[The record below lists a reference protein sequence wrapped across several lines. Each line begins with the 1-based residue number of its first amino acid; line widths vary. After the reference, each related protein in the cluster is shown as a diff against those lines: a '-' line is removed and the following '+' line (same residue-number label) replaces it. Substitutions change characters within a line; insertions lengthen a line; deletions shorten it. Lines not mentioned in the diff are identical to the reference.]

1 MRSFLNLLIL
11 MMLISPINSF
21 CQNTNSYNIDVI
33 LSSEDKTLIINQVMK
48 FKNTSNISI
57 KEIVLEDWANS
68 YVNNRTRLAKRISDE
83 YSRSFT
89 FAKKKQRGSTL
100 IKSIASDNIES
111 WSVSKKTSD
120 IINVYLKK
128 ELKKGESIEIEINY
142 IVKLP
147 DSKFTGYGFDN
158 NNNFYLKNWLIVFSN
173 ISKLNWSSQSN
184 LNLNDQSLKKSS
196 YKLKMSF
203 DKSYNLFTNLSVN
216 KTEILIDKKNVYLS
230 GYDINNVKIDLLIDK
245 TYTNFQNFNNEIET
259 DIFKTSSLEE
269 AEIKIKRVNNFI
281 KDYFNDKSDLKL
293 LVAQSDYD
301 SNPFYG
307 LNQLPSFISPFSDE
321 FLEEIVFLKS
331 FIVNYLNQK
340 LNLNRRESHWIYT
353 GLEIFIINKYINDY
367 YPKVRFIGKLS
378 GISFLKNYEISKMNF
393 NDLFLN
399 YSEYV
404 QRLNLHQSDDQSSEY
419 LTRINHDI
427 ASPYHS
433 GVGLI
438 YIENLIGEKD
448 FKDLIEKIN
457 TIYSREELNNLF
469 LSYNNKDLSWFIEDY
484 IGNRQSLDLRLRK
497 INANE
502 IKVEE
507 KNNISIP
514 YSIGYLKNDTLIQN
528 IDFDEYTKI
537 KIPNFDFDYIIIN
550 PKVSLPELKKS
561 NNWMYNKSNLNLK
574 PLKLKFIGDLEN
586 PRFKTLYLRPEV
598 TYNLYDGISPGF
610 NLLNKGLKNK
620 LFSYELFTQYASKE
634 ETLVGSLNLRY
645 QLNNE
650 LKDNF
655 STIFNLS
662 YTSNHYKE
670 NLRYQV
676 FSPSVRINFRDNK
689 NLRSKVKKSLSLS
702 LYSVNKDTNIQNNNL
717 LDKYSIYNLGY
728 YYSDIG
734 IIKYMKSSVNTE
746 FSDNFG
752 KINLVFDFRRLLKSN
767 RQLQARI
774 YLGKF
779 FWNNDQFDNFNYNLG
794 RSGGYLFLNNYLGR
808 SESTGLLSQ
817 QFIMAGGGFKSFFK
831 DPTTNNFMLAS
842 NLNIGIWKWIEGYL
856 DMGMLKDT
864 NEDSRYFYGT
874 GLRLNLLPDFFEL
887 YFPISSSNGF
897 ELNDYRYKNKIR
909 FIVSYNLES
918 LGKLFSRRWL

>member
-33 LSSEDKTLIINQVMK
+33 LSPEDKTLIINQVMK

-293 LVAQSDYD
+293 LVPQSDYD

-448 FKDLIEKIN
+448 FKNLIEKIN

-620 LFSYELFTQYASKE
+620 LFNYELFTQYASKE

-702 LYSVNKDTNIQNNNL
+702 LFSVNKDTNIQNNNL

>member
-33 LSSEDKTLIINQVMK
+33 LSPEDKTLIINQVMK

-128 ELKKGESIEIEINY
+128 ELKRGESIEIEINY

-293 LVAQSDYD
+293 LVPQSDYD

-448 FKDLIEKIN
+448 FKNLIEKIN

-469 LSYNNKDLSWFIEDY
+469 LSYNDKDLSWFIEDY

-507 KNNISIP
+507 KNDISIP

-537 KIPNFDFDYIIIN
+537 KIPNFEFDYIIIN

-620 LFSYELFTQYASKE
+620 LFNYELFTQYASKE

-645 QLNNE
+645 QLNSE

-864 NEDSRYFYGT
+864 NEDFRYFYGT

>member
-33 LSSEDKTLIINQVMK
+33 LSPEDKTLIINQVMK

-128 ELKKGESIEIEINY
+128 ELKRGESIEIEINY

-293 LVAQSDYD
+293 LVPQSDYD

-448 FKDLIEKIN
+448 FKNLIEKIN

-620 LFSYELFTQYASKE
+620 LFNYELFTQYASKE

-702 LYSVNKDTNIQNNNL
+702 LFSVNKDTNIQNNNL

-734 IIKYMKSSVNTE
+734 IIKYLKSSVNTE
-746 FSDNFG
+746 FSNNFG

-864 NEDSRYFYGT
+864 NEDFRYFYGT

>member
-1 MRSFLNLLIL
+1 

-33 LSSEDKTLIINQVMK
+33 LSSEDKTLIINQIMK

-293 LVAQSDYD
+293 LVPQSDYD

-469 LSYNNKDLSWFIEDY
+469 LSYNDKDLSWFIEDY

-620 LFSYELFTQYASKE
+620 LFNYELFTQYASKE

>member
-21 CQNTNSYNIDVI
+21 CQNTNSYNIDAT

-128 ELKKGESIEIEINY
+128 ELKKGESIEIKINY

-293 LVAQSDYD
+293 LVPQSDYD

-448 FKDLIEKIN
+448 FKNLIEKIN

-507 KNNISIP
+507 KNDISIP

-537 KIPNFDFDYIIIN
+537 KIPNFEFDYIIIN

-586 PRFKTLYLRPEV
+586 PKFKTLYLRPEV

-620 LFSYELFTQYASKE
+620 PFNYELFTQYASKE

-645 QLNNE
+645 QLNSE

-662 YTSNHYKE
+662 YTSNHYEE

-702 LYSVNKDTNIQNNNL
+702 LFSVNKDTNIQNNNL

-734 IIKYMKSSVNTE
+734 IIKYLKSSVNTE
-746 FSDNFG
+746 FSNNFG

-864 NEDSRYFYGT
+864 NEDFRYFYGT